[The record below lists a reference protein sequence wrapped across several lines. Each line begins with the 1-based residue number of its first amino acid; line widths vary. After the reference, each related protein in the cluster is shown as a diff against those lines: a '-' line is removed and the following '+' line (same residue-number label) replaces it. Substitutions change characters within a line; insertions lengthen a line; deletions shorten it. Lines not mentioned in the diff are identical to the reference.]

1 MLVSSER
8 REVSGEG
15 GGGDAVWWAALQ
27 RADGVG
33 AATMLRLARAF
44 GSPKAAVEAP
54 PEDLRGRGGLTQDQ
68 AAQVGRAG
76 EEIDALRAQLDAF
89 TADGIRFVDIEDDG
103 YPAALL
109 DLRGP
114 PPLLSV
120 RGDLVPQ
127 DARAVAVVG
136 TRRPDAEGARF
147 ARTIA
152 RELAERGFTI
162 VSGLARGIDT
172 AAHRGA
178 LDSASGRTIAVLGS
192 GLMRIYP
199 PENRSLAEAISR
211 RGCLMSE
218 VLPDTPV
225 QRRLLLARNRIQ
237 AALSRAVIVVQAH
250 RECGSLVTA
259 RQAEQCCRPLY
270 AVPWPEHP
278 FSEGWGSLQRLGARA
293 LQQAFDFDRLAA
305 EIDAAP
311 LTSPQRRLL

>member
-1 MLVSSER
+1 MLLSNR
-8 REVSGEG
+8 QREVSGEG

-33 AATMLRLARAF
+33 AATILRLAGAF
-44 GSPKAAVEAP
+44 GSPRAAVEAP
-54 PEDLRGRGGLTQDQ
+54 PEELAGRGGLTQAQ
-68 AAQVGRAG
+68 AAQIGRAG

-89 TADGIRFVDIEDDG
+89 TADGIGFLDIVDDG

-109 DLRGP
+109 DLQSP

-120 RGDLVPQ
+120 RGDLVPL

-136 TRRPDAEGARF
+136 TRRPDAEGRRF

-152 RELAERGFTI
+152 RELAGRGFTI

-172 AAHRGA
+172 AAHQGA

-211 RGCLMSE
+211 RGCLMAE
-218 VLPDTPV
+218 ALPDTPV

-237 AALSRAVIVVQAH
+237 AGLSRAVIVVEAH

-259 RQAEQCCRPLY
+259 RQARQCRRLLY
-270 AVPWPEHP
+270 AVPWTQPP
-278 FSEGWGSLQRLGARA
+278 FSEGWASLQKLGARP
-293 LQQAFDFDRLAA
+293 LREAFDFDCLAA

-311 LTSPQRRLL
+311 LTPPQRRLL

>member
-1 MLVSSER
+1 MSA
-8 REVSGEG
+8 G
-15 GGGDAVWWAALQ
+15 GGGGEAVWWAALQ

-33 AATMLRLARAF
+33 AATMLRLAGAF
-44 GSPKAAVEAP
+44 GSPRAAVEAP
-54 PEDLRGRGGLTQDQ
+54 PEELAGRGGLTQAQ
-68 AAQVGRAG
+68 AAQIGRAG
-76 EEIDALRAQLDAF
+76 EEIDTLRAQLEAF
-89 TADGIRFVDIEDDG
+89 AADGITFPDVEQDG

-109 DLRGP
+109 DLQSP
-114 PPLLSV
+114 PPLLSI
-120 RGDLVPQ
+120 RGDLVAL
-127 DARAVAVVG
+127 DARALAVVG

-152 RELAERGFTI
+152 RELAGRGFTI

-192 GLMRIYP
+192 GLMKIYP
-199 PENRSLAEAISR
+199 PENQGLAEAISR
-211 RGCLMSE
+211 RGCLMAE

-225 QRRLLLARNRIQ
+225 QRTLLLARNRIQ

-259 RQAEQCCRPLY
+259 RQTKQCGRLLY
-270 AVPWPEHP
+270 ALPWRQPP
-278 FSEGWGSLQRLGARA
+278 FSEGWGSLQKLGARP
-293 LQQAFDFDRLAA
+293 LREAFDFDRLAA

-311 LTSPQRRLL
+311 LTPPQRRLL